1 MGQCDLLHA
10 CHVSEK
16 ISEWEAWRPDRTHM
30 SHIRDQHQVSWDSKL
45 QSTINNHIWSLISY
59 FQNARQLHYS
69 KMVMILGPNPDD
81 RSSNLDRYGPM
92 FLFRL
97 ILSLAYIDSHS
108 TRQQQSE
115 HGQLGTKFTQSSMC
129 KSTSSIEASCSNCR
143 SFSKEQDQRPPWLIL
158 FMLQALL
165 QVILY
170 RCEVFQLELK

>member
-1 MGQCDLLHA
+1 MWFVTCMSCKRENFGVRSLKTRPHA
-10 CHVSEK
+10 HVTHTRPASSILGLKAPINNQQSHLVPYIIFPERK
-16 ISEWEAWRPDRTHM
+16 TIALFQNGNDIRSQSWRPLLK
-30 SHIRDQHQVSWDSKL
+30 SWPL
-45 QSTINNHIWSLISY
+45 RPH
-59 FQNARQLHYS
+59 
-69 KMVMILGPNPDD
+69 VP
-81 RSSNLDRYGPM
+81 
-92 FLFRL
+92 FRL